1 MTATTEKTVL
11 KTPLEHPTESSKP
24 KSQPEL
30 TEEQQHKYDWFLNQV
45 RSWHQPDDGVNIP
58 KDAPKDLTEDEKF
71 WLTRECLL
79 RYLRATKWNQAQS
92 EKRLITTLLWRRE
105 FGIYD
110 KLTPDHIS
118 PENETGK
125 QILLGFDKEGRTCQY
140 LNPGRQNTEPSHR
153 QVEHLVFMLER
164 AIELMPPGQETLALL
179 INFKASGT
187 RSNTS
192 PPLSQA
198 KEVLNILQTH
208 YPERLG
214 KALIINMPWMVVGFF
229 KIIKPLLDPVTKAK
243 LNFNEDMK
251 TYVPAE
257 QLWTEFSDGA
267 LQFEYDHTVYWPA
280 LIKLCESRREE
291 QKKRWALGGSVIGES
306 ELYLRGA
313 EPKGVNGV
321 VEDASEL
328 LKEKLSLPSEG
339 VEETPKESQP
349 VEAPK
354 EEVVAA
360 A

>member
-1 MTATTEKTVL
+1 MAEAQDVTIL

-24 KSQPEL
+24 HPQPEL
-30 TEEQQHKYDWFLNQV
+30 TEEQQHKYDWLLNQV
-45 RSWHQPDDGVNIP
+45 KHWSQPEEGITVP
-58 KDAPKDLTEDEKF
+58 KDAPKDLTEEEKF

-79 RYLRATKWNQAQS
+79 RYLRATKWHEAQS
-92 EKRLITTLLWRRE
+92 EKRLIATLLWRRE
-105 FGIYD
+105 FGVYD
-110 KLTPDHIS
+110 KLTSEHIS

-125 QILLGFDKEGRTCQY
+125 QIILGFDKEGRPCLY

-164 AIELMPPGQETLALL
+164 VIEMMPAGQESLALL
-179 INFKASGT
+179 INFKASGS

-214 KALIINMPWMVVGFF
+214 KSLIINMPWMVVGFF
-229 KIIKPLLDPVTKAK
+229 KIIKPLLDPVTKEK
-243 LNFNEDMK
+243 LKFNEDMK
-251 TYVPAE
+251 AYVPTE
-257 QLWTEFSDGA
+257 QLWAEFSDGA
-267 LQFEYDHTVYWPA
+267 LQFDYDHTVYWPA
-280 LIKLCESRREE
+280 LIKLCGERNTE

-328 LKEKLSLPSEG
+328 VKEKLAVESGDEQAKQSEAA
-339 VEETPKESQP
+339 
-349 VEAPK
+349 EAPK
-354 EEVVAA
+354 VGTAA

>member
-1 MTATTEKTVL
+1 MAATTETIIL

-24 KSQPEL
+24 KPHPEL
-30 TEEQQHKYDWFLNQV
+30 TEEQQHKYDWLLNQV
-45 RSWHQPDDGVNIP
+45 KSWHQPDEGVNIP
-58 KDAPKDLTEDEKF
+58 KDAPKDLTEEEKF

-92 EKRLITTLLWRRE
+92 EKRLIATLLWRRE
-105 FGIYD
+105 FGVD
-110 KLTPDHIS
+110 TKLTPEHIS

-125 QILLGFDKEGRTCQY
+125 QIILGYDKEGRTCQY

-164 AIELMPPGQETLALL
+164 AIQLMPAGQETLALL
-179 INFKASGT
+179 INFKASGS

-192 PPLSQA
+192 PPISQA

-229 KIIKPLLDPVTKAK
+229 KIIKPLLDPVTKEK
-243 LNFNEDMK
+243 LKFNEDMK
-251 TYVPAE
+251 AYVPPE
-257 QLWTEFSDGA
+257 QLWTEFSEGA
-267 LQFEYDHTVYWPA
+267 LSFDYDHSAYWPA
-280 LIKLCESRREE
+280 LMKLCNERKEE

-306 ELYLRGA
+306 ELYLKGA
-313 EPKGVNGV
+313 EPKGVNGA

-328 LKEKLSLPSEG
+328 VREKLAVSEG
-339 VEETPKESQP
+339 EETPKEAQP
-349 VEAPK
+349 AEVPA
-354 EEVVAA
+354 VVAA
-360 A
+360 